1 MARNRKGQFEKGTTG
16 NPRGRPRKQRHP
28 ISDDQVRRDFFE
40 AEETLVPIV
49 VGNKREMVPARVAID
64 KQLIFKAATGD
75 PRAMAQYYKR
85 KDRFIVE
92 YANQQLENLRV
103 IVESED
109 RLRQFPE
116 DVTDEFK
123 RALSL
128 LKQTIDRHYYPI

>member
-1 MARNRKGQFEKGTTG
+1 MNRNLKGQFAKGTSG
-16 NPRGRPRKQRHP
+16 NLNGRPRKQPHP
-28 ISDDQVRRDFFE
+28 ICDDQVRRDFFE
-40 AEETLVPIV
+40 ADETLVPIV
-49 VGNKREMVPARVAID
+49 IGNRREMVPARVAID
-64 KQLIFKAATGD
+64 KQLIFKAVSGD

-92 YANQQLENLRV
+92 YVNRQLENLRL
-103 IVESED
+103 IAESED

>member
-1 MARNRKGQFEKGTTG
+1 MARNTRGQFEKGTTG

-40 AEETLVPIV
+40 AEETLVPMV

-85 KDRFIVE
+85 KDRFVVE

-123 RALSL
+123 RALNL

>member
-85 KDRFIVE
+85 KDRFVVE

>member
-1 MARNRKGQFEKGTTG
+1 M
-16 NPRGRPRKQRHP
+16 
-28 ISDDQVRRDFFE
+28 I
-40 AEETLVPIV
+40 
-49 VGNKREMVPARVAID
+49 PARVAVD
-64 KQLIFKAATGD
+64 KQLILKAVSGD

-92 YANQQLENLRV
+92 YVNQQLENLRV
-103 IVESED
+103 IVEGEE

-128 LKQTIDRHYYPI
+128 LKQTIDRHYYPL